1 MDGSIGVHLGQS
13 QASTVTLTSGP
24 GRGGLGGGLDRLTI
38 RTPLLPE
45 SQSLLVA
52 NLGCFHS
59 KLPSPHTLS
68 TSTSRPINSRAPPPT
83 CTPYFPAAPEVPQGL
98 DLESVSA
105 SGRASLRWPCRTPPP
120 WPWEQH
126 RLTDLLTL
134 SRVGASVDQLAG

>member
-24 GRGGLGGGLDRLTI
+24 RGGGGGRGLDRLTNRI
-38 RTPLLPE
+38 LLLPE

-68 TSTSRPINSRAPPPT
+68 TSTSRPRQFQGTAPNMHT
-83 CTPYFPAAPEVPQGL
+83 
-98 DLESVSA
+98 
-105 SGRASLRWPCRTPPP
+105 
-120 WPWEQH
+120 
-126 RLTDLLTL
+126 LL
-134 SRVGASVDQLAG
+134 SSSP